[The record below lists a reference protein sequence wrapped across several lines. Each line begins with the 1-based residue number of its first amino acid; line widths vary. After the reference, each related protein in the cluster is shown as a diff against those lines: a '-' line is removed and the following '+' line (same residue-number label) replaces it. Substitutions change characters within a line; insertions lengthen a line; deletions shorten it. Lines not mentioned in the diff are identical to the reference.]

1 MRGFLRLNMKTFS
14 IFYVL
19 VIFLALSA
27 QSVLAKPPYK
37 VIGYLE
43 NNNNGNSRNQVLS
56 EANIPWNYLTSLY
69 MAFASISGTNVSYT
83 PRNWGGANYTS
94 LVALAHTNN
103 TRIYLSIGGAGSDGV
118 FGPATNS
125 AGNITTFV
133 NNIMALVLAGDGGGV
148 NSYDGVDVDWEFPT
162 AAEKTQFMNFMIA
175 LSAALRAHNAY
186 DGQPMGLDF
195 FTSAGSQICGVN
207 WATIGTYV
215 DNAILSGYDYS
226 TSVSGVV
233 YNGPVSVPGTDTYT
247 DCAGAS
253 RLECS
258 SDNAKKLNA
267 DGFPYSQMVLGCPL
281 YLDVAGTDMYTVLA
295 QPFVSYSALEMESL
309 YTSYTSY
316 GANDAQAFCNK
327 ISWAVGQKGMAGVAL
342 WEISMAC
349 PYTNANMTSLWAAIT
364 DSSSCVTLPT
374 ATATATTAYTN
385 TFTPT
390 NTSTFTQTPTNT
402 YTPTF
407 TATLTNTFTP
417 TNTDTPGGFTATFTN
432 TFTTTSTPTDTF
444 TSTPTPTNTPAGG
457 APTSTFTLTPTNTYT
472 VTSTFTATP
481 VNSTTN
487 TPTNTATPTG
497 TALPKNPLVYP
508 NPATGSTVEIQVP
521 ITKAS
526 NVTIKI
532 FTLALRVVQV
542 HTESMLPMGVDVTV
556 PLIDKYGYGL
566 ANGLYYFVIEANGQR
581 WVNKVLVLR

>member
-1 MRGFLRLNMKTFS
+1 MRGFLWLNMKTFS

-19 VIFLALSA
+19 VIFLAVFA
-27 QSVLAKPPYK
+27 QSVSAKPPYK

-56 EANIPWNYLTSLY
+56 QANIPWNDLTSLY

-94 LVALAHTNN
+94 LVALAHANN

-133 NNIMALVLAGDGGGV
+133 NNIMTLVLAGDGGGV
-148 NSYDGVDVDWEFPT
+148 NTYDGVDIDWEFPT

-186 DGQPMGLDF
+186 DGQPLGLDF
-195 FTSAGSQICGVN
+195 FTSAGAEICGVN

-215 DNAILSGYDYS
+215 DNAILSGYDYD
-226 TSVSGVV
+226 TTVTGVV
-233 YNGPVSVPGTDTYT
+233 YNGPVSVPATDTYT

-281 YLDVAGTDMYTVLA
+281 YLDGAGTDMYTVLN
-295 QPFVSYSALEMESL
+295 QSFVSFSPMEMESL
-309 YTSYTSY
+309 YSSYTGY
-316 GANDAQAFCNK
+316 GANDSQAFCNK
-327 ISWAVGQKGMAGVAL
+327 ISWAVGQKGMAGIAL

-349 PYTNANMTSLWAAIT
+349 PYTDANVASLWASIS

-374 ATATATTAYTN
+374 ATATATTVFTN

-390 NTSTFTQTPTNT
+390 NTLTFTQTQ
-402 YTPTF
+402 
-407 TATLTNTFTP
+407 TNTFTP
-417 TNTDTPGGFTATFTN
+417 SYTFTPADTSTFTNTNTPGGFTATFTN
-432 TFTTTSTPTDTF
+432 TFTATPTQTNTF
-444 TSTPTPTNTPAGG
+444 TSMLTPTNTSVGG
-457 APTSTFTLTPTNTYT
+457 AATSTFTLTATN
-472 VTSTFTATP
+472 TFTATATFTATLA
-481 VNSTTN
+481 NSTTN
-487 TPTNTATPTG
+487 TPTNTATASG
-497 TALPKNPLVYP
+497 TALPKSPSVYP
-508 NPATGSTVEIQVP
+508 NPVTGGTVQIQVP
-521 ITKAS
+521 LTRAS
-526 NVTIKI
+526 SVTIKI
-532 FTLALRVVQV
+532 FTLAMREVQI
-542 HTESMLPMGVDVTV
+542 HTESMLPIGVDVTL
-556 PLIDKYGYGL
+556 PLVDKYGYGL

-581 WVNKVLVLR
+581 WINKVLVLR